1 MIRDIV
7 REREEKRSD
16 VIVTLDKVMSNIV
29 IRHNWA
35 AKDLLAV
42 CRKIQAAS
50 ECKDN
55 VQLCINDDIF
65 CDYFY
70 KNIELCNEGLNT
82 LPYYKIKSVNVET
95 EDIIFDIND
104 EGCPSMASEDYCKTE
119 QFSEAEIKRILYFIQ
134 DNMDAIIIYNRENNK
149 KSKY

>member
-1 MIRDIV
+1 MIRNIV

-35 AKDLLAV
+35 TKDLLTV

-95 EDIIFDIND
+95 ENIIFDIND
-104 EGCPSMASEDYCKTE
+104 EGCPSMASEDYCKIE
-119 QFSEAEIKRILYFIQ
+119 QFSEVEIKRILYFIQ

-149 KSKY
+149 KNKY